1 VCTLRCVF
9 RWKWQV
15 NLFLH
20 TSHEKGCSPV
30 CTLIW
35 ASRLNWLVKLSL
47 RTLHE
52 KARSWHPN
60 RRNGLLL
67 SLNDFTHFSQR
78 HIFSMLLIHVFPSR
92 LLLQENDFLE
102 ILQESRFS
110 SLFTSGNAALFS
122 PRSSSALISSMQ
134 CVAAVLVAFIATF
147 WKEKKHYQN
156 LYYKRSVRYFTI
168 LQLSLWHVLLDKKE
182 ARILACASLLQWESD
197 IECPPAC
204 LPPIYGFTVLYCWA

>member
-15 NLFLH
+15 NLSLH
-20 TSHEKGCSPV
+20 TSHKKGRSPV

-47 RTLHE
+47 HSLHE

-67 SLNDFTHFSQR
+67 SLNDFTHFSQI
-78 HIFSMLLIHVFPSR
+78 HIFSLLLTHVCPNR

-110 SLFTSGNAALFS
+110 SLFTSGNAALCS

-134 CVAAVLVAFIATF
+134 CVAAVLVAFNTTF

-156 LYYKRSVRYFTI
+156 LY
-168 LQLSLWHVLLDKKE
+168 
-182 ARILACASLLQWESD
+182 
-197 IECPPAC
+197 
-204 LPPIYGFTVLYCWA
+204 